1 MNSPADA
8 SPRDDKD
15 TGLWTDALPAVFV
28 VLWATGFIG
37 SRLGAPY
44 SEPFTFLGIRFAAA
58 AVCMIMICLVMR
70 VEWPKGRAAITHA
83 AVIGSLVH
91 GIYLG
96 GVFWAIDRG
105 VSPGVAA
112 LIVALQPLITG
123 LAAGPILGEHVS
135 KRHWIGLLL
144 GFFGVGLVVWDTVD
158 PSAGDQWGIIACV
171 VSMLALTSGSL
182 YQKKTGQTGNL
193 RSQQAV
199 QLTAAAVLVWGMSF
213 ALEDQ
218 VIEWTTEFII
228 ALAWLTLVMS
238 LGTFTLLY
246 VLIRRGAASK
256 VASLMYMVP
265 PVAALMAWGLFD
277 ATLSMTAIIGMAVA
291 VSGVGL
297 ASRRN

>member
-1 MNSPADA
+1 MTTTTTSSEKQTTDA
-8 SPRDDKD
+8 
-15 TGLWTDALPAVFV
+15 GLWSDALPAVFV

-58 AVCMIMICLVMR
+58 AAFMLLLCLLMR
-70 VEWPKGRAAITHA
+70 VEWPKGRAAITHTMI
-83 AVIGSLVH
+83 IGALVH
-91 GIYLG
+91 RGYLG

-112 LIVALQPLITG
+112 LIVALQPLVTG
-123 LAAGPILGEHVS
+123 LAARPLLGEVVNRRHWLGLILGFV
-135 KRHWIGLLL
+135 
-144 GFFGVGLVVWDTVD
+144 GVGMVVWDTVD
-158 PSAGDQWGIIACV
+158 PSAGDHWGILACGF
-171 VSMLALTSGSL
+171 SMLALTAGSL
-182 YQKKTGQTGNL
+182 YQKKTGQMGDL
-193 RSQQAV
+193 RGQQV
-199 QLTAAAVLVWGMSF
+199 IQLSTAAFLLWLLSF
-213 ALEDQ
+213 SFEEQ
-218 VIEWTTEFII
+218 IIEWTADFMI
-228 ALAWLTLVMS
+228 ALGWLTLVMS

-277 ATLSMTAIIGMAVA
+277 ATLSLTAMVGMTVA

-297 ASRRN
+297 ASRGS